1 MLSKPLRYA
10 FVQLSHVG
18 PALCGVR
25 VTFGSEKNGWFFFG
39 SSSTITSRPA
49 AAIVPDVSAW

>member
-25 VTFGSEKNGWFFFG
+25 VTFGSEKSGWFLLRRLFHHHVE
-39 SSSTITSRPA
+39 A
-49 AAIVPDVSAW
+49 